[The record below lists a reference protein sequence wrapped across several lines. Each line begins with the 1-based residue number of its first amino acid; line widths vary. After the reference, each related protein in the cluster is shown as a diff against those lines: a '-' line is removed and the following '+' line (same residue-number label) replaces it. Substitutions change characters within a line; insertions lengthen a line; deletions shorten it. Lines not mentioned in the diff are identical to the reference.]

1 MIRTSVILCLSS
13 GLAIN
18 NKAMSMFVQFS
29 GLSWPFESLA
39 FFENGAQTSNQ
50 SSQTGCF

>member
-1 MIRTSVILCLSS
+1 MARTSVILCLSS

-18 NKAMSMFVQFS
+18 DKLMSIFVQFS
-29 GLSWPFESLA
+29 GPSWPFESLA
-39 FFENGAQTSNQ
+39 FFENGAQSSNQ